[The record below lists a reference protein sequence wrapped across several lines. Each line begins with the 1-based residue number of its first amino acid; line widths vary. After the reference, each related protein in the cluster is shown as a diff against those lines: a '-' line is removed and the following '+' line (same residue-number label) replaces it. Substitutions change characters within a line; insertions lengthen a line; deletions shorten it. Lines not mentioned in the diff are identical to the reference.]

1 MFAAEE
7 GGAMKAEL
15 MIEAVTGESRPN
27 HMTSKEAIDN
37 MIDEETREVYTALAD
52 AAMRFVAD
60 LADAI
65 NRVGQ
70 TVH

>member
-1 MFAAEE
+1 MD
-7 GGAMKAEL
+7 
-15 MIEAVTGESRPN
+15 TGESRPD
-27 HMTSKEAIDN
+27 HMTATEAIDN
-37 MIDEETREVYTALAD
+37 MIDEETREVYTTLAD